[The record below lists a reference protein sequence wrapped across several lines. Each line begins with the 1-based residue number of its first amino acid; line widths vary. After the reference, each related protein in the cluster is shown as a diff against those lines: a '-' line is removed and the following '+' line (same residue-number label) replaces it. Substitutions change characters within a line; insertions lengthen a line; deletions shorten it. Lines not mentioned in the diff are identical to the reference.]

1 MDMSGIAILIYFG
14 FSVKLV
20 LSTVALS
27 VLRDSRRPPVKGTR
41 KQEHK
46 GSQRTEPIRH
56 TVTEGLPVMNK
67 SPQRRAGKRT
77 IFSRKKALKPAPD
90 AIDAAAEAQETPD
103 TIPSKRN
110 NPWSRMK
117 KLRRSAY
124 LSRKNED
131 EAVEP
136 GEMTKHVPSNDIF
149 PLGGHAATADWEDES
164 MSRSVFPDAYREQ
177 SAVSEA
183 KSGWKPSYE
192 TPVLNT
198 GEGDRNEAAAT
209 TAKSDKSGMDIEHNA
224 EVNPPSRESTEQDT
238 DSDETDDE
246 LPQAQNSS
254 LGDLA
259 DLFAVS
265 ASEFAEKNNLA
276 EQVSDVDVNDLLKE
290 GLGLLDNVRNIG
302 D

>member
-1 MDMSGIAILIYFG
+1 
-14 FSVKLV
+14 
-20 LSTVALS
+20 
-27 VLRDSRRPPVKGTR
+27 VKGTR

-56 TVTEGLPVMNK
+56 TVTEGLPVINK
-67 SPQRRAGKRT
+67 SPQRSAGKRT
-77 IFSRKKALKPAPD
+77 IFSRKKDLKPAPD

-103 TIPSKRN
+103 TTPSKRD

-131 EAVEP
+131 EAIKP
-136 GEMTKHVPSNDIF
+136 GEVTKHVPSNDIF
-149 PLGGHAATADWEDES
+149 PLGGHEATADLENEA
-164 MSRSVFPDAYREQ
+164 MNRSVFPDTYRGQ
-177 SAVSEA
+177 SAVTEA
-183 KSGWKPSYE
+183 ESGWKPSYE

-198 GEGDRNEAAAT
+198 REGARNEPSAIAEAAET

-224 EVNPPSRESTEQDT
+224 EVNPPRHESTEQDT

-276 EQVSDVDVNDLLKE
+276 EQVSDVDVNDLLQE
-290 GLGLLDNVRNIG
+290 GLGLLDNVKKIG
-302 D
+302 N